1 MGATLFEI
9 SHEFIK
15 KTYLSIILMHGTLSK
30 FISQCTVSNEG
41 HHAIYAAAGK
51 SKSIFFHSS
60 NFPLSRSE
68 FLVCS
73 RSSPSIFPKFAVF
86 HAQFRKKKG
95 SRELLLRRWQ

>member
-15 KTYLSIILMHGTLSK
+15 KALKHYLSIILMHGTLSK

-60 NFPLSRSE
+60 NFPLS
-68 FLVCS
+68 
-73 RSSPSIFPKFAVF
+73 
-86 HAQFRKKKG
+86 Q
-95 SRELLLRRWQ
+95 